1 MPKIQ
6 YKEIDFRPKRLKTL
20 PQYFEEIIKGNKRA
34 ELRFNDRDFNVG
46 DIYELEEYDGKTYTG
61 RSVTVRITHILEG
74 FEGLAKGW
82 CMFSFVTLGEA
93 KESCLN
99 KTEEIAKTAQT
110 PPPNAKYGE
119 LLRLVAENPS
129 LPVVPMVNSEVVAD
143 DDYAYWVGSFSN
155 STVDEYVYVN
165 EHFYT
170 RDNQDEIEDDFSNY
184 LCDDYP
190 DMPDEEFYKMI
201 HEKVEALPWT
211 KAIIVYI
218 DLPE

>member
-1 MPKIQ
+1 MKALKPK
-6 YKEIDFRPKRLKTL
+6 KLKTL
-20 PQYFEEIIKGNKRA
+20 PQYFEEVVKGNKKA
-34 ELRFNDRDFNVG
+34 ELRLNDRDFKVG

-61 RSVTVRITHILEG
+61 RSVMVRITHILEG

-82 CMFSFVTLGEA
+82 CMFSFITIGEA
-93 KESCLN
+93 KEAN
-99 KTEEIAKTAQT
+99 K
-110 PPPNAKYGE
+110 PPKDAKYGE
-119 LLRLVAENPS
+119 LLRLIAENPS

-143 DDYAYWVGSFSN
+143 DDYAYWLGSFSS
-155 STVDEYVYVN
+155 STVDEYVCVN
-165 EHFYT
+165 ERFYT
-170 RDNQDEIEDDFSNY
+170 RDNQDEIEDDFSDY

>member
-1 MPKIQ
+1 MKVLKPK
-6 YKEIDFRPKRLKTL
+6 KLKTL
-20 PQYFEEIIKGNKRA
+20 PQYFEEVVKGNKKA
-34 ELRFNDRDFNVG
+34 ELRLNDRDFKVG

-82 CMFSFVTLGEA
+82 CVFSFITIGEA
-93 KESCLN
+93 KEAN
-99 KTEEIAKTAQT
+99 K
-110 PPPNAKYGE
+110 PPKDAKYGE
-119 LLRLVAENPS
+119 LLRLIAENPS
-129 LPVVPMVNSEVVAD
+129 LPVVPMVNSEVVAG
-143 DDYAYWVGSFSN
+143 DDYAYWFGSFSS
-155 STVDEYVYVN
+155 STVDEYVCVN
-165 EHFYT
+165 ERFYT
-170 RDNQDEIEDDFSNY
+170 RDNQDEIEDDFSDY

>member
-1 MPKIQ
+1 MKVLKPK
-6 YKEIDFRPKRLKTL
+6 KLKIL
-20 PQYFEEIIKGNKRA
+20 SQYFEEVVKGNKRA
-34 ELRFNDRDFNVG
+34 ELRFNDRDFKVG

-74 FEGLAKGW
+74 FECLAKGW
-82 CMFSFVTLGEA
+82 CVFSFITIGEA
-93 KESCLN
+93 KEEN
-99 KTEEIAKTAQT
+99 K
-110 PPPNAKYGE
+110 PPKDAKYGE
-119 LLRLVAENPS
+119 LLRLIAENPY

-143 DDYAYWVGSFSN
+143 DGYAYWFGSFSS
-155 STVDEYVYVN
+155 STVDEYVCVN
-165 EHFYT
+165 ERFYT
-170 RDNQDEIEDDFSNY
+170 RDNQDEIEDDFSDY

>member
-1 MPKIQ
+1 MKVLKPK
-6 YKEIDFRPKRLKTL
+6 KLKTL
-20 PQYFEEIIKGNKRA
+20 PQYFEEVVKGNKKA
-34 ELRFNDRDFNVG
+34 ELRFNDRDFKVG

-61 RSVTVRITHILEG
+61 RSVMVRITHILEG

-82 CMFSFVTLGEA
+82 CVFSFITIGEA
-93 KESCLN
+93 KEAN
-99 KTEEIAKTAQT
+99 K
-110 PPPNAKYGE
+110 PPKDAKYGE
-119 LLRLVAENPS
+119 LLRLIAENPS

-143 DDYAYWVGSFSN
+143 NDYAYWFGSFSN
-155 STVDEYVYVN
+155 PTVDEYVCVN
-165 EHFYT
+165 ERFYT
-170 RDNQDEIEDDFSNY
+170 RDNQDEIEDYFSTY

-201 HEKVEALPWT
+201 HEKVEALPWK

>member
-1 MPKIQ
+1 MKVLKPK
-6 YKEIDFRPKRLKTL
+6 KLKTL
-20 PQYFEEIIKGNKRA
+20 PQYFEEVVKGNKKA
-34 ELRFNDRDFNVG
+34 ELRLNDRDFKVG

-82 CMFSFVTLGEA
+82 CMFSFITIGEA
-93 KESCLN
+93 KEAN
-99 KTEEIAKTAQT
+99 K
-110 PPPNAKYGE
+110 PPKDAKYGE
-119 LLRLVAENPS
+119 LLRLIAENPS

-143 DDYAYWVGSFSN
+143 DGYAYWFGSFSN
-155 STVDEYVYVN
+155 STVDEYVCVN
-165 EHFYT
+165 ERFYT
-170 RDNQDEIEDDFSNY
+170 RDNQDEIEDYFSNY

-201 HEKVEALPWT
+201 HEKVEALPWK

>member
-1 MPKIQ
+1 MKVLKPK
-6 YKEIDFRPKRLKTL
+6 KLKTL
-20 PQYFEEIIKGNKRA
+20 PQYFEEVVKGNKKA
-34 ELRFNDRDFNVG
+34 ELRFNDRDFKVG

-82 CMFSFVTLGEA
+82 CVFSFITIGEA
-93 KESCLN
+93 KEAN
-99 KTEEIAKTAQT
+99 K
-110 PPPNAKYGE
+110 PPQDAKYGE
-119 LLRLVAENPS
+119 LLRLIAENPS

-143 DDYAYWVGSFSN
+143 NDYAYWVGSFSN
-155 STVDEYVYVN
+155 STVDEYVCVN
-165 EHFYT
+165 ERFYT
-170 RDNQDEIEDDFSNY
+170 RDNQDEIEDYFSNY

-201 HEKVEALPWT
+201 HEKVETLPWT

>member
-1 MPKIQ
+1 MKVLKPNK
-6 YKEIDFRPKRLKTL
+6 LKTL
-20 PQYFEEIIKGNKRA
+20 PQYFEEVVKGNKKA
-34 ELRFNDRDFNVG
+34 ELRLNDRDFKVG

-82 CMFSFVTLGEA
+82 CVFSFITIGEA
-93 KESCLN
+93 KEAN
-99 KTEEIAKTAQT
+99 K
-110 PPPNAKYGE
+110 PPKDAKYGE
-119 LLRLVAENPS
+119 LLRLIAENPS
-129 LPVVPMVNSEVVAD
+129 LPVVPMVNSEVVAG
-143 DDYAYWVGSFSN
+143 DDYAYWFGSFSS
-155 STVDEYVYVN
+155 STVDEYVCVN
-165 EHFYT
+165 ERFYT
-170 RDNQDEIEDDFSNY
+170 RDNQDEIEDDFSDY

>member
-1 MPKIQ
+1 MKVLKPK
-6 YKEIDFRPKRLKTL
+6 KLKTL
-20 PQYFEEIIKGNKRA
+20 PQYFEEVVKGNKKA
-34 ELRFNDRDFNVG
+34 ELRLNDRDFKVG

-82 CMFSFVTLGEA
+82 CMFSFITIGEA
-93 KESCLN
+93 KEEN
-99 KTEEIAKTAQT
+99 N
-110 PPPNAKYGE
+110 PPKDAKYGE
-119 LLRLVAENPS
+119 LLRLIAENPS

-143 DDYAYWVGSFSN
+143 DDYAYWLGSFSN
-155 STVDEYVYVN
+155 STVDEYVCVN
-165 EHFYT
+165 ERFYT
-170 RDNQDEIEDDFSNY
+170 RDNQDEIEDDFSDY

>member
-1 MPKIQ
+1 MKVLKPK
-6 YKEIDFRPKRLKTL
+6 KLKTL
-20 PQYFEEIIKGNKRA
+20 PQYFEEVVKGNKKA
-34 ELRFNDRDFNVG
+34 ELRLNDRDFKVG

-82 CMFSFVTLGEA
+82 CMFSFITIGEA
-93 KESCLN
+93 KEVN
-99 KTEEIAKTAQT
+99 K
-110 PPPNAKYGE
+110 PPQDAKYGE
-119 LLRLVAENPS
+119 LLRLIAENPS

-143 DDYAYWVGSFSN
+143 DDYAYWVGSFS
-155 STVDEYVYVN
+155 SATVDEYVCVN
-165 EHFYT
+165 ERFYT
-170 RDNQDEIEDDFSNY
+170 RDSQDEIEDDFSDY

-201 HEKVEALPWT
+201 HEKVEALPWK

>member
-1 MPKIQ
+1 MKVLKPK
-6 YKEIDFRPKRLKTL
+6 KLKTL
-20 PQYFEEIIKGNKRA
+20 PQYFEEVVKGNKKA
-34 ELRFNDRDFNVG
+34 ELRFNDRDFKVG

-82 CMFSFVTLGEA
+82 CVFSFITIGEA
-93 KESCLN
+93 KEAN
-99 KTEEIAKTAQT
+99 K
-110 PPPNAKYGE
+110 PPKDAKYGE
-119 LLRLVAENPS
+119 LLRLIAENPS
-129 LPVVPMVNSEVVAD
+129 LPVVPMVNSEVVAG
-143 DDYAYWVGSFSN
+143 DDYAYWFGSFSS
-155 STVDEYVYVN
+155 STVDEYVCVN
-165 EHFYT
+165 ERFYT
-170 RDNQDEIEDDFSNY
+170 RDNQDEIEDDFSDY